1 MYDVAVQKVQPM
13 LISFQLP
20 LCNLSSITT
29 DNLTVKKRLTLSVRN
44 ARFVVATP
52 CPSS

>member
-1 MYDVAVQKVQPM
+1 MYDVTVQKFQPM

-29 DNLTVKKRLTLSVRN
+29 DNLTVKKTIS
-44 ARFVVATP
+44 
-52 CPSS
+52 CPHGQLIYIILDYR